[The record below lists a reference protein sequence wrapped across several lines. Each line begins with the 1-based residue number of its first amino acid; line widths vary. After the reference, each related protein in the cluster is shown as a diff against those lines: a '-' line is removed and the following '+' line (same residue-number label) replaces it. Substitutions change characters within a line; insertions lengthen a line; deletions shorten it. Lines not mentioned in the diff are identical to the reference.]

1 MPNGIQGDHPFTD
14 IMIHGRDVYSKLAA
28 DLVREIVT
36 LVDERKRNE
45 LADMLLNR
53 YDNFDNPNVPELER
67 VLTQMRDEA
76 FRSKGDTNKS
86 QG

>member
-1 MPNGIQGDHPFTD
+1 MPNGIQGDHPYTD
-14 IMIHGRDVYSKLAA
+14 IMIHGQDVYSKLAA

-36 LVDERKRNE
+36 LVDETKRNE

-67 VLTQMRDEA
+67 VLTQIRDEA
-76 FRSKGDTNKS
+76 LRPKGDTNKS
-86 QG
+86 KG

>member
-1 MPNGIQGDHPFTD
+1 MPNGKHGDHPYTD

-28 DLVREIVT
+28 ELVREIVA

-53 YDNFDNPNVPELER
+53 YNDFDNPNVTELES

-76 FRSKGDTNKS
+76 LRSKGSHTEPRA
-86 QG
+86 